1 MSDKRQVVDSKGVP
15 APSNCFR
22 PFNNPFLFVIPT
34 EANPDFLQR
43 RKSGV
48 AEGRDLRCAIRMPTF
63 TVLHHFLLC
72 HRGGT
77 GRTVP

>member
-1 MSDKRQVVDSKGVP
+1 MVFGN
-15 APSNCFR
+15 ATN
-22 PFNNPFLFVIPT
+22 LY
-34 EANPDFLQR
+34 

-72 HRGGT
+72 HLGGT
-77 GRTVP
+77 GRIVP